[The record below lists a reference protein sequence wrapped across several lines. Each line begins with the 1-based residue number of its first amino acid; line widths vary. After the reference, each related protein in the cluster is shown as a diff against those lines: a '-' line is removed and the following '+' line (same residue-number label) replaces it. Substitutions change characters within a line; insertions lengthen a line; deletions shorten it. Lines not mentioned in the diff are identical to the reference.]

1 MASNCVFTL
10 TGGAANA
17 DPNASLGGDGSS
29 ELLSSTALHNLF
41 SYVTPPD
48 ITGSNYVTYRAFDIL
63 NNGDA
68 TAKQVEFFAVDTT
81 NNESIVAFWYEAAPG
96 QTIGDE
102 DTEPGGASWSLP
114 LQASRMSI
122 ADIAAAARA
131 RIWIRRTV
139 DQDAANIIDDLATL
153 YVWFA

>member
-29 ELLSSTALHNLF
+29 EVLSSTALHNLF
-41 SYVTPPD
+41 TYVTPPD
-48 ITGSNYVTYRAFDIL
+48 ITGSNHVTYRAIDIL

-68 TAKQVEFFAVDTT
+68 TAKQVEFFVVDTT
-81 NNESIVAFWYEAAPG
+81 NSESEIHIWYEAAPG
-96 QTIGDE
+96 QSIADE
-102 DTEPGGASWSLP
+102 ETEPTGASWSQP
-114 LQASRMSI
+114 LQASRQAV
-122 ADIAAAARA
+122 ADIAVAARA

-139 DQDAANIIDDLATL
+139 DQDADNLTDDTAAIK
-153 YVWFA
+153 VWFA

>member
-10 TGGAANA
+10 TGGAANS

-29 ELLSSTALHNLF
+29 EIISTTPLHNLF
-41 SYVTPPD
+41 YTVSPPD
-48 ITGSNYVTYRAFDIL
+48 ITGSNYITYRAIDIL

-68 TAKQVEFFAVDTT
+68 TAKLVEFYCTDTV
-81 NNESIVAFWYEAAPG
+81 NAESVIAIWYEAAPS
-96 QTIGDE
+96 QSIVDE
-102 DTEPGGASWSLP
+102 DTEPIGASWSLP
-114 LQASRMSI
+114 LVGSRTSI

-139 DQDAANIIDDLATL
+139 DQDADNLIDDEAVLHC
-153 YVWFA
+153 WFA